1 MINSNSGID
10 TQVAC
15 DSFTWIDGNTY
26 TSSNNTATYTLV
38 NSAGCDSL
46 ITLDLTINNSS
57 NSVTNVTACN
67 EYTWNNFTYTISGT
81 YTYSTTTTHGCDSL
95 ATLNLS
101 LLNNSNPSVDIV
113 IQCGSFTWID
123 GVTYD
128 TSNNTASHTLISSNG
143 CDSIILLNL
152 TINPTYNIYNNVE
165 ICTGESITVG
175 GNTYTQSGTYTDIL
189 VSSLGCDSLITTELT
204 VEPLSAIISQSN
216 NMLNA
221 TTLSGN
227 APFTYL
233 WNTGETS
240 QSITPDLNGE
250 YWLIVE
256 DASTC
261 LSDTLFFNV
270 SFVSTNDL
278 SQSLHPLVIF
288 PNPSN
293 DVFTVTFNSSKKQN
307 IHLRIV
313 NLIGEIVYSEHLFN
327 FDGSYKRR

>member
-1 MINSNSGID
+1 MEE
-10 TQVAC
+10 T
-15 DSFTWIDGNTY
+15 
-26 TSSNNTATYTLV
+26 
-38 NSAGCDSL
+38 
-46 ITLDLTINNSS
+46 
-57 NSVTNVTACN
+57 
-67 EYTWNNFTYTISGT
+67 
-81 YTYSTTTTHGCDSL
+81 
-95 ATLNLS
+95 
-101 LLNNSNPSVDIV
+101 
-113 IQCGSFTWID
+113 
-123 GVTYD
+123 
-128 TSNNTASHTLISSNG
+128 HTLRVE
-143 CDSIILLNL
+143 
-152 TINPTYNIYNNVE
+152 PTP
-165 ICTGESITVG
+165 TSWF
-175 GNTYTQSGTYTDIL
+175 
-189 VSSLGCDSLITTELT
+189 SSLGCDSLITTELT

-278 SQSLHPLVIF
+278 SQSLHPLEVIF

>member
-1 MINSNSGID
+1 MNSAGCDSVVTLNLIINNTSTGTDTQEHCDSYTWIDGNTYTSSNNTATWTLVNTAGCDSVVTLNLTILNSNTGVDNQVHCNSYTWIDGNTYTSSNNTATYTLVNSAGCDSLITLNLMINSNSGID

-15 DSFTWIDGNTY
+15 DSFTWISGNTY

-165 ICTGESITVG
+165 ICLGESITVEETHTLRRW
-175 GNTYTQSGTYTDIL
+175 NL
-189 VSSLGCDSLITTELT
+189 HRHLG
-204 VEPLSAIISQSN
+204 
-216 NMLNA
+216 
-221 TTLSGN
+221 
-227 APFTYL
+227 FK
-233 WNTGETS
+233 
-240 QSITPDLNGE
+240 
-250 YWLIVE
+250 
-256 DASTC
+256 
-261 LSDTLFFNV
+261 FR
-270 SFVSTNDL
+270 
-278 SQSLHPLVIF
+278 
-288 PNPSN
+288 
-293 DVFTVTFNSSKKQN
+293 
-307 IHLRIV
+307 LR
-313 NLIGEIVYSEHLFN
+313 
-327 FDGSYKRR
+327 